1 MPENVQNILNRI
13 SEWWKKFSIKQKTL
27 LVSITAVIV
36 LALVILG
43 VVMNRPQRELLLT
56 CENATQAAAVK
67 KLLDGEN
74 INTEI
79 SDDGLTFYI
88 EHDDKSRASILLGSN
103 NIPTS
108 GYGIENVFDGS
119 FSTTESDKDK
129 KYQLYL
135 ENKFEEDLATISNI
149 QSATVSL
156 SIPKEDGTIISM
168 GQETYASIILT
179 LSGEMDDEQA
189 AGIAMFVATEVGN
202 DSTKNIMILDSNGSV
217 LFSGGDSNTA
227 VGSANTQLSLKNKM
241 ENKMKSDVRNVV
253 LGTNLYDNVEVG
265 LNLAV
270 NFDSEEYT
278 NQHYYV
284 DDGRDTGYLESRSS
298 FESEAEGGQAD
309 VPGTDTNGQD
319 TTYVLPDQETTS
331 SSTSE
336 TKENYLTSQEIT
348 RRSSDGGD
356 INYDTSSV
364 SVVATSFVVYD
375 ERALKADGTLADM
388 SFDEFVAANSDR
400 VKTAVDDEFYDMV
413 ANATGI
419 SRDNITIV
427 AYDVPFFKYAS
438 ASGRDIADYLQIIL
452 AVLIF
457 ILLGFVVFR
466 STRKQPEQ
474 EIEPEISAEDL
485 IRSTQSQ
492 EEPQEEQED
501 IAFAEKSETRILIE
515 NFVENNPEAAASL
528 LRNWLNEEWE

>member
-67 KLLDGEN
+67 ELLDGEN

-179 LSGEMDDEQA
+179 LSGEMDDELA
-189 AGIAMFVATEVGN
+189 AGLAG
-202 DSTKNIMILDSNGSV
+202 STVWYFWWD
-217 LFSGGDSNTA
+217 
-227 VGSANTQLSLKNKM
+227 
-241 ENKMKSDVRNVV
+241 
-253 LGTNLYDNVEVG
+253 
-265 LNLAV
+265 
-270 NFDSEEYT
+270 
-278 NQHYYV
+278 
-284 DDGRDTGYLESRSS
+284 
-298 FESEAEGGQAD
+298 
-309 VPGTDTNGQD
+309 
-319 TTYVLPDQETTS
+319 
-331 SSTSE
+331 
-336 TKENYLTSQEIT
+336 
-348 RRSSDGGD
+348 
-356 INYDTSSV
+356 
-364 SVVATSFVVYD
+364 
-375 ERALKADGTLADM
+375 
-388 SFDEFVAANSDR
+388 
-400 VKTAVDDEFYDMV
+400 
-413 ANATGI
+413 
-419 SRDNITIV
+419 
-427 AYDVPFFKYAS
+427 
-438 ASGRDIADYLQIIL
+438 
-452 AVLIF
+452 
-457 ILLGFVVFR
+457 
-466 STRKQPEQ
+466 
-474 EIEPEISAEDL
+474 
-485 IRSTQSQ
+485 
-492 EEPQEEQED
+492 
-501 IAFAEKSETRILIE
+501 
-515 NFVENNPEAAASL
+515 
-528 LRNWLNEEWE
+528 